1 VRKLEKQLPHNFC
14 AGKEEGL
21 AAFEKAIDNPAGAFI
36 VAAIKGWQE
45 AEVQ

>member
-1 VRKLEKQLPHNFC
+1 
-14 AGKEEGL
+14 L

-45 AEVQ
+45 VEAED